1 MTERMTGDDWID
13 WGALLSR
20 VPEGERASLEQAL
33 TQFARPK
40 PEGGDNPYMGQ
51 VTEEM
56 QAVLERLERE
66 GKAKPQGGVVLVR
79 RELIP
84 ERFRRYL

>member
-1 MTERMTGDDWID
+1 MTDGEWID
-13 WGALLSR
+13 WSALLER

-40 PEGGDNPYMGQ
+40 PEGGDIPYMEQ
-51 VTEEM
+51 MTEEM
-56 QAVLERLERE
+56 QAVLARLERE
-66 GKAKPQGGVVLVR
+66 GQAKQQGGTVLVR

-84 ERFRRYL
+84 EQFRRYL